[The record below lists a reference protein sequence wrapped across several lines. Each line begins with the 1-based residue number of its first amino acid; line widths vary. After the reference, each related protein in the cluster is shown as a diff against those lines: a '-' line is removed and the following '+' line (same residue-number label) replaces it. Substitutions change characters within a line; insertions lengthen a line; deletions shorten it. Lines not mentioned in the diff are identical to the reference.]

1 MMLKSFGCSFIW
13 GSDLPDLGRTGGC
26 APYSRL
32 TWPATLS
39 RQLKIRYDCHA
50 FPGAGNLRILEQVL
64 NQAESSLQDFFVI
77 GWTWID
83 RFDYQEQDRW
93 QTLLPVDESATAE
106 FYYRKLHSEYVDKLS
121 TLVHIR
127 TAIDVLNQKRIPFL
141 MTFMDPL
148 VLDQTWHT
156 SGAIM
161 SLQQYIQPYL
171 HLFDNK
177 TFLEWSRAH
186 NYPISTGWHPLDS
199 AHTAAADIIL
209 PVAKKILNQH

>member
-1 MMLKSFGCSFIW
+1 
-13 GSDLPDLGRTGGC
+13 
-26 APYSRL
+26 
-32 TWPATLS
+32 
-39 RQLKIRYDCHA
+39 
-50 FPGAGNLRILEQVL
+50 
-64 NQAESSLQDFFVI
+64 
-77 GWTWID
+77 
-83 RFDYQEQDRW
+83 
-93 QTLLPVDESATAE
+93 
-106 FYYRKLHSEYVDKLS
+106 
-121 TLVHIR
+121 
-127 TAIDVLNQKRIPFL
+127 
-141 MTFMDPL
+141 MDPL

-156 SGAIM
+156 SDAIM